1 VNQRL
6 ILEIGKSQR
15 LSIIN
20 KLKRTQGLAVGE
32 LAEMLDMS
40 YMGIKQ
46 HCLDLE
52 KDGYLDT
59 WRRAK
64 PVGRPEL
71 VYRLTQRAHELF
83 PVACN
88 QTTIELLESAR
99 KLYGPTAPEKLL
111 FTIFQKKAEHY
122 AARVKGD
129 NLVDRAGALARL
141 RDQEGCMADFSY
153 TENGG
158 PLCIIEHHCPIL
170 DLLRAFPMVAKL
182 EAEIFQ
188 RLLNV
193 PVQREETSAS
203 GLYRCTFTIHNRQV
217 DSEVCKLSD

>member
-1 VNQRL
+1 MNQRL

-15 LSIIN
+15 LVIIN
-20 KLKRTQGLAVGE
+20 KLKRTQGLAVSE

-52 KDGYLDT
+52 EDGYLDT
-59 WRRAK
+59 WRRPK

-71 VYRLTQRAHELF
+71 VYRLTSRAHELF

-88 QTTIELLESAR
+88 QMTIELLESAK
-99 KLYGPTAPEKLL
+99 KLYGQTAPEKLL

-122 AARVKGD
+122 AAKIKGD
-129 NLVDRAGALARL
+129 TLLEKAGALARL
-141 RDQEGCMADFSY
+141 RDQEGCMADLSY
-153 TENGG
+153 TENGE

-182 EAEIFQ
+182 EADIFQ
-188 RLLNV
+188 RLLNA
-193 PVQREETSAS
+193 PVQREENSVS
-203 GLYRCTFTIHNRQV
+203 GLYRCTFTIHRR
-217 DSEVCKLSD
+217 